1 MRLRPRD
8 AAHGVGGPQ
17 STPSRRVRG
26 ASRPEPAHSRAAE
39 PQTRSAALARQDRSP
54 AIATPLRPRTPT
66 MATTPL
72 AHYGRHATRQRPV
85 PTPQH
90 RNSSPRR
97 PPHAPHLRDPQTRD
111 VYTTAPAACPEPQGP
126 PVRKGRLSGA
136 PRSLRAC
143 PAIPCGANPAA
154 MHDSF
159 AAAGIKYTR
168 QRCTPASGRRASRT
182 AASAAL
188 CHVSGAAAM
197 RLCEHVV
204 SHHGLGARVHHHLL
218 LRPIRLPHTP
228 APRLTTPAPGLSRL
242 PFASA
247 PAPHTARIAL
257 PSTPITT
264 VRVLRPSPIQVP
276 HRARALTK
284 TLIMPWSGMRARA
297 LTKTKTR
304 ARAR

>member
-126 PVRKGRLSGA
+126 PVRNGRLSGA

-197 RLCEHVV
+197 RLCGYA
-204 SHHGLGARVHHHLL
+204 SM
-218 LRPIRLPHTP
+218 
-228 APRLTTPAPGLSRL
+228 LSRTTASEPASTTICCCARFACPTPQPRASL
-242 PFASA
+242 PPPLVFPGSLSHLHPHRTRHAS
-247 PAPHTARIAL
+247 RSL
-257 PSTPITT
+257 Q
-264 VRVLRPSPIQVP
+264 RPSQPSACYAPVP
-276 HRARALTK
+276 FK
-284 TLIMPWSGMRARA
+284 SLIAPEP
-297 LTKTKTR
+297 
-304 ARAR
+304 